1 MAIRIGMPI
10 SVISRPNPNVKP
22 VTTIVNVAMPIGMLR
37 RRWIVSFHVRIS
49 NGPRS
54 ARTSG
59 FGVRTW
65 AGGAGRVIEVSMPA
79 A

>member
-1 MAIRIGMPI
+1 
-10 SVISRPNPNVKP
+10 
-22 VTTIVNVAMPIGMLR
+22 MPIGMLR
-37 RRWIVSFHVRIS
+37 RRWIVSFQVRSS
-49 NGPRS
+49 NGARN

-65 AGGAGRVIEVSMPA
+65 VGAGGRVIEVSMLA

>member
-1 MAIRIGMPI
+1 MPI
-10 SVISRPNPNVKP
+10 SVISRPNPSANP
-22 VTTIVNVAMPIGMLR
+22 VTTIVNVAMPIGMLS
-37 RRWIVSFHVRIS
+37 RRWIVSFQVRSS
-49 NGPRS
+49 NGARS

-65 AGGAGRVIEVSMPA
+65 VGAGGRVIEVSMLA